1 MTKTLTIELPD
12 NLKERLGLPANSADA
27 FLEVVILQTLQTLAN
42 SIQRL
47 HDPHPAIRVK
57 AAQTLGILGTATV
70 IPALVQVLHDSDLN
84 VRQAAIQ
91 ALQQIG
97 TESALAALVRGL
109 PSETSAHPQAFDPLS
124 SLIGTLSLG
133 TTDLAEN
140 HDRYLTAD
148 LERELNPGEWPIRP
162 CY

>member
-1 MTKTLTIELPD
+1 MTKTLTIQLPD
-12 NLKERLGLPANSADA
+12 NLPERLGLPASGADA
-27 FLEVVILQTLQTLAN
+27 SLEAVILQTLQTLAN

-47 HDPHPAIRVK
+47 QDPHPAIRVT

-70 IPALVQVLHDSDLN
+70 VPVLAQVLHDPNLS

-97 TESALAALVRGL
+97 TQSALATLAREL
-109 PSETSAHPQAFDPLS
+109 PTEASAHAPVDLIAA
-124 SLIGTLSLG
+124 LIGTLHLG

-148 LERELNPGEWPIRP
+148 LELELNPGE
-162 CY
+162 